1 MQGLLRQGTLRGRG
15 MHGCDAAWKW
25 IEKLA
30 GSTFLP
36 SSSSCRSALPSLLPV
51 SVCLPRRESG
61 PEFIREAHHGPAA
74 HVHDHGLPD
83 SLLRQ
88 PDELLLLLAQ
98 PSHPRRILA
107 PAGRRRREARETP
120 SCHGTRTRWALGI
133 PPSLHS
139 LTHIDLPMLSL
150 SFFLFYLCA
159 AVLVVCSP
167 RADFHGRRRLPVDH
181 ADRRAVS
188 RQNAMPAR
196 ARARGPSSSAGRN
209 NKIELM
215 HLSLNLIDRLCD
227 AGSERKQPGRRA
239 TKVKMTK
246 VKMRRGQRLEGER
259 RENGCE
265 SRPRPGMRR
274 GETRNTQMH
283 TRIEKRTR
291 VKDGQ

>member
-98 PSHPRRILA
+98 PRHPRRILA
-107 PAGRRRREARETP
+107 PAGWHAQRRQAR
-120 SCHGTRTRWALGI
+120 GTRELPRDSHSMHARNSGVRPLSI
-133 PPSLHS
+133 RSLIRS
-139 LTHIDLPMLSL
+139 M
-150 SFFLFYLCA
+150 
-159 AVLVVCSP
+159 SP
-167 RADFHGRRRLPVDH
+167 
-181 ADRRAVS
+181 
-188 RQNAMPAR
+188 
-196 ARARGPSSSAGRN
+196 
-209 NKIELM
+209 E
-215 HLSLNLIDRLCD
+215 
-227 AGSERKQPGRRA
+227 
-239 TKVKMTK
+239 
-246 VKMRRGQRLEGER
+246 
-259 RENGCE
+259 
-265 SRPRPGMRR
+265 
-274 GETRNTQMH
+274 
-283 TRIEKRTR
+283 
-291 VKDGQ
+291 